1 MAKARQTETEKIVK
15 VTGIVLELTEEEA
28 KALYALTMRAGGSPD
43 TSPRKHIDSIRRALT
58 EAVYA
63 DSTGRCNSVD
73 EYRAA
78 DQWAQPEY
86 TLAQGGG
93 GVIFKD
99 YEKEP
104 E

>member
-15 VTGIVLELTEEEA
+15 VTGIALELTEEEA
-28 KALYALTMRAGGSPD
+28 KALFALTMRAGGSPD

-63 DSTGRCNSVD
+63 DINVNSTD

-86 TLAQGGG
+86 SLAQDGG
-93 GVIFKD
+93 GVVFRD
-99 YEKEP
+99 YEKES

>member
-15 VTGIVLELTEEEA
+15 VKGIVLELTEEEA
-28 KALYALTMRAGGSPD
+28 RALFAMTMRAGGSPD
-43 TSPRKHIDSIRRALT
+43 TSPRRHIDRIRRALT
-58 EAVYA
+58 EAVY
-63 DSTGRCNSVD
+63 DDINVNSVD

-78 DQWAQPEY
+78 DNWAQPEY
-86 TLAQGGG
+86 SLAGGG

-99 YEKEP
+99 YEQEP